1 MKKIENYSNDYVIYP
16 NPTRNNSFI
25 NLINESSKPIS
36 SIELYD
42 LNRIKQKVD
51 FYKSVEKNYKI
62 EASNLYS
69 GVYIMY
75 VIFSDGFYKST
86 KLVVRK

>member
-1 MKKIENYSNDYVIYP
+1 LK
-16 NPTRNNSFI
+16 NNSFI
-25 NLINESSKPIS
+25 NLINESSKAIS

-42 LNRIKQKVD
+42 LNGIKQKVD

-62 EASNLYS
+62 EVSNLYS
-69 GVYIMY
+69 GVYIMH
-75 VIFSDGFYKST
+75 VIFSDGSHKST